1 MIFFVWFYFFL
12 VFSVLIFD
20 LVLYG
25 FLVLILVLFM
35 FMIVSKIFK
44 NDVFFIFIFIEFFS
58 VKNSLRIKNLFEEDF
73 IFMKKRW
80 KLFNDVICFVYF
92 VDIVMEDIFN
102 GILFFFLYMDS
113 FLWGMDGF
121 RFM

>member
-25 FLVLILVLFM
+25 FFVLILVLFM

-102 GILFFFLYMDS
+102 GILFFFFYMDS

-121 RFM
+121 RLM

>member
-25 FLVLILVLFM
+25 FFVLILVLFM

-44 NDVFFIFIFIEFFS
+44 KDVFFIFIFIEFFS

-102 GILFFFLYMDS
+102 GILFFFFYMDS

>member
-25 FLVLILVLFM
+25 FFVLILVLFM

-44 NDVFFIFIFIEFFS
+44 KEVFFIFIFIEFFS

>member
-25 FLVLILVLFM
+25 FFVLILVLFM

-44 NDVFFIFIFIEFFS
+44 KDVFFIFIFIEFFS

-73 IFMKKRW
+73 ILMKKRW

-102 GILFFFLYMDS
+102 GILFFFFLY
-113 FLWGMDGF
+113 
-121 RFM
+121 

>member
-25 FLVLILVLFM
+25 FFVLILVLFM
-35 FMIVSKIFK
+35 FMIVNKIFK
-44 NDVFFIFIFIEFFS
+44 KEVFFIFIFIEFFS

-102 GILFFFLYMDS
+102 GILFFFFYMDS
-113 FLWGMDGF
+113 FLWGRDGF

>member
-1 MIFFVWFYFFL
+1 MWFYFFL

-25 FLVLILVLFM
+25 FFVLILVLFM

-44 NDVFFIFIFIEFFS
+44 KDVFFIFIFIEFFS

-80 KLFNDVICFVYF
+80 KLFEDVICFVYF

-102 GILFFFLYMDS
+102 GILFFF
-113 FLWGMDGF
+113 F
-121 RFM
+121 

>member
-1 MIFFVWFYFFL
+1 MIVFVWFYFFF

-25 FLVLILVLFM
+25 FFVLILVLFM
-35 FMIVSKIFK
+35 FMIVNKIFK
-44 NDVFFIFIFIEFFS
+44 KEVFFIFIFIEFFS

-73 IFMKKRW
+73 ILMKKRW
-80 KLFNDVICFVYF
+80 KLFNDVICFVFF

-102 GILFFFLYMDS
+102 GILFFFFYIDS
-113 FLWGMDGF
+113 FLWGTDGF

>member
-1 MIFFVWFYFFL
+1 MIFFVWFYFFF

-25 FLVLILVLFM
+25 FFVLILVLFM
-35 FMIVSKIFK
+35 FMIVNKIFK
-44 NDVFFIFIFIEFFS
+44 KEVFFIFIFIEFFS

-102 GILFFFLYMDS
+102 GILFFFFYMDS
-113 FLWGMDGF
+113 FLWGRDGF